1 MLRVGAVNY
10 LNTKPLIEGL
20 TEFAPNVRL
29 SLDLPSRLADQM
41 AAGELDVG
49 LIPVVE
55 FFRAKNYSI
64 VPGCSISSRGP
75 VLSVTLFSRV
85 PWDQI
90 RSVSLDEGSRTSA
103 ALTKV
108 LLNETSPPGPLSMMG
123 RGCSTGESR
132 REPATGQT
140 GLNGT
145 TDHFS
150 DLNTPSPS
158 WRGDRGVRSQPVTYH
173 PLPITAAAEDVT
185 TDAVLLIGDR
195 AMKACLPGFEFS
207 YDLGAEWFD
216 RTGLPM
222 VFAVWAVRPGVDL
235 GEAEHAFVKAK
246 KHGLSRAGVIA
257 EREAKALGLDP
268 GYVRRYFDTIIRY
281 DLGEPEL
288 AGLRRYYQLATDLG
302 LTPEGVDLVR
312 YHRPHSEQSR

>member
-20 TEFAPNVRL
+20 TQFAPDVRL
-29 SLDLPSRLADQM
+29 TLDLPSKLADQM

-55 FFRAKNYSI
+55 FFRAKSYSI
-64 VPGCSISSRGP
+64 VPGCSVSSRGP

-85 PWDQI
+85 PWGEI

-108 LLNETSPPGPLSMMG
+108 LLTS
-123 RGCSTGESR
+123 R
-132 REPATGQT
+132 
-140 GLNGT
+140 
-145 TDHFS
+145 
-150 DLNTPSPS
+150 
-158 WRGDRGVRSQPVTYH
+158 DRQGAVPQYH
-173 PLPITAAAEDVT
+173 PLPISADPNATA

-235 GEAEHAFVKAK
+235 GEAEHAFVRAK

-268 GYVRRYFDTIIRY
+268 GYCRRYFDTIIRY

-288 AGLRRYYQLATDLG
+288 AGMRRYYQLASALG
-302 LTPEGVDLVR
+302 LAPEGVELVR
-312 YHRPHSEQSR
+312 YHRPHLVQSR